1 MLLEFVLILT
11 LIIPFYLGIN
21 IVAYLWYST
30 LILLFY
36 YLRSIFRGSVAVL
49 GMCFIFYYYMYRLEM
64 NIGLST
70 LSKFFY
76 VQLLALCNFTG
87 GSLFLLIGYF
97 IICFSLINYIL
108 IRGLYF
114 LALSQIGQW
123 TYCLALCV
131 IYLHTFHEF
140 SLFSLMIGFPLALIF
155 YIKFYIFYQRV
166 SFILVMFLLP
176 VVLSLQIGN
185 VSLFEEGLLSYR
197 LLVCAF
203 S

>member
-1 MLLEFVLILT
+1 
-11 LIIPFYLGIN
+11 
-21 IVAYLWYST
+21 
-30 LILLFY
+30 
-36 YLRSIFRGSVAVL
+36 
-49 GMCFIFYYYMYRLEM
+49 MCFIFYYYMYRLEM
-64 NIGLST
+64 NIGLSI

-76 VQLLALCNFTG
+76 LQLLALCNFTG
-87 GSLFLLIGYF
+87 GSLFLLIRYF

-114 LALSQIGQW
+114 LALSQIRQW
-123 TYCLALCV
+123 VYCLALCA

-155 YIKFYIFYQRV
+155 YLRV

-185 VSLFEEGLLSYR
+185 VSLFEEGLL
-197 LLVCAF
+197 
-203 S
+203 

>member
-1 MLLEFVLILT
+1 M
-11 LIIPFYLGIN
+11 G
-21 IVAYLWYST
+21 
-30 LILLFY
+30 
-36 YLRSIFRGSVAVL
+36 VAVL
-49 GMCFIFYYYMYRLEM
+49 GMCFIFYYYMDRLEM
-64 NIGLST
+64 NIGLSI

-87 GSLFLLIGYF
+87 GSLFLLIRYF

-123 TYCLALCV
+123 TYCLALCA

-155 YIKFYIFYQRV
+155 YIFYQRV

-176 VVLSLQIGN
+176 VVLSLQIRN